1 MSQSAVSITDA
12 PRDLEKL
19 QALGRFNLRRLA
31 EELGVFK
38 DEATK
43 GAFMNGTNPQM
54 GQAVY
59 EALVK
64 FDAESGKASAP
75 AAAKRTPVTNG
86 KTSKPKE
93 TETPAASTPSAAPA
107 AGIQELLGAINGLK
121 DAIGELAERL
131 ENVEGYQE
139 TTNAMVS
146 GTNRLLVTQLVLNLM
161 LAEEVMKGGPGR
173 RDVLEAAISDTEGVI
188 TTLRELD
195 PDLVPD
201 AAEAEE
207 EEETETGN

>member
-86 KTSKPKE
+86 KTSKPPKE
-93 TETPAASTPSAAPA
+93 TETPAASTPGAAPT
-107 AGIQELLGAINGLK
+107 AGIQELLAAIGGLK
-121 DAIGELAERL
+121 EVVEGLSERL
-131 ENVEGYQE
+131 DGIEAGQE

-146 GTNRLLVTQLVLNLM
+146 GTNRLLVTSLTLNLM
-161 LAEEVMKGGPGR
+161 LAEEVMKAPR
-173 RDVLEAAISDTEGVI
+173 NAVLQDAVADTEGVI
-188 TTLRELD
+188 ATLRELD
-195 PDLVPD
+195 PNLVPD
-201 AAEAEE
+201 EAEAEE